1 MKIGLGGG
9 PLPHAEHDVAFDALR
24 PLRLRQRQLAAGNA
38 VCPVR
43 EQRQCF
49 LPTKPVQS
57 HGHVRLGLT
66 GLKAKRPSL
75 DRRLDGI
82 PRRFPF
88 FWNRADTLGAERMT
102 GLTRVLE
109 RIDPIVLIL
118 HHRLDAVPVRAG
130 ARKLALVR
138 NPQHRIPIHT
148 WIVFGRCGGRR
159 RRYRGQVQVLSWRR
173 LHFGRIDK
181 PIAAHPNVVRCF
193 RKRRNK
199 IAAAVIGD
207 HGLGEPG
214 RKVGG
219 FRDDPYARFRPVPAG
234 NHAAQIRAADRDL
247 RGRTLLGV

>member
-1 MKIGLGGG
+1 MKISLGSG

-24 PLRLRQRQLAAGNA
+24 PLRFRKRQLAGCNT

-118 HHRLDAVPVRAG
+118 HHRLNAVPVRAG

-181 PIAAHPNVVRCF
+181 PIAAHPNVVGCF
-193 RKRRNK
+193 RKLRNN
-199 IAAAVIGD
+199 IAATVIGD